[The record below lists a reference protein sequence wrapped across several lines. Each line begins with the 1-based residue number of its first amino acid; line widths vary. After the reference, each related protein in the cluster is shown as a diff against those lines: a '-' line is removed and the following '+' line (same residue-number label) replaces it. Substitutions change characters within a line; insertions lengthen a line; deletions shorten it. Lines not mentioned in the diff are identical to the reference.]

1 MQDLLVTSV
10 SKAISSVLETL
21 NFTENKC
28 EVMPPSITDI
38 VTNSRATFPVGFGH
52 AACYVNHR
60 VALVGYV
67 KLITFF
73 IFIIICK
80 FELEKFYFLE
90 MPLIEYI
97 R

>member
-28 EVMPPSITDI
+28 EVVPPSITDI
-38 VTNSRATFPVGFGH
+38 ITNSRATFPVGFGH

-73 IFIIICK
+73 IVITIC
-80 FELEKFYFLE
+80 E
-90 MPLIEYI
+90 M
-97 R
+97 